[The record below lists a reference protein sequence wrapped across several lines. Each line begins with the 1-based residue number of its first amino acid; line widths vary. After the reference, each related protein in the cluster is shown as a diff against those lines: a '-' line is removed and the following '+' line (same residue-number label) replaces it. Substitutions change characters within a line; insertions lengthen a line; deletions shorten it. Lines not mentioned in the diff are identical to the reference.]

1 MAYVK
6 IWLHCVWGTKN
17 RTRFLLGDRKGE
29 VINHILI
36 NAREKGIYIDFLNG
50 HTEHL
55 HCLLSMNQ
63 DQSLSKVMQMIKG
76 ESSFWINK
84 NSVIKDKFEWA
95 EEYYG
100 VSVSKSHVKFVRE
113 YIKNQEQHHRNK
125 SWDEEC
131 DEFMVKYGFNKF
143 YSK

>member
-1 MAYVK
+1 
-6 IWLHCVWGTKN
+6 
-17 RTRFLLGDRKGE
+17 
-29 VINHILI
+29 
-36 NAREKGIYIDFLNG
+36 
-50 HTEHL
+50 
-55 HCLLSMNQ
+55 
-63 DQSLSKVMQMIKG
+63 MIKG